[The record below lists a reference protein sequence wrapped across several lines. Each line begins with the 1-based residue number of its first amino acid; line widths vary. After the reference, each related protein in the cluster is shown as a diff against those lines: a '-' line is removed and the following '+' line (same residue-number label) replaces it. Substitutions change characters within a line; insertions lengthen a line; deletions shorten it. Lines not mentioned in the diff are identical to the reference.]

1 MSFKIGVM
9 KKLVVFALILLF
21 GLSGMKAQFILIE
34 AESFVNKGGWVVD
47 QQFMDEMGSPYL
59 LAHGLG
65 VKVDDAVTTV
75 PIPGEGKYRVW
86 VRTKDWVG
94 QWNTDGAPGKFN
106 LVINGNCLP
115 EVFGTKYTEW
125 TWQDGGITD
134 IKGAEARIELRDLTG
149 FEGRCDAILLCNNLN
164 FRPTNELEKLTKFR
178 RKLLGTTKPRLRDH
192 YDLVV
197 TGGGIPG
204 ITASLM
210 AARKGL
216 HVALIQDRPVVGG
229 NNSSET
235 RVWLGGA
242 TNVPPY
248 PKLGNIVR
256 ELEQEKKAHY
266 GDENTG
272 ELYEDDQKLA
282 LLRKEKNID
291 LFLNCRAN
299 EVIVR
304 KNKINAVIAENVIT
318 GERNLISG
326 TLFADCTG
334 DAVIG
339 FLAGADYQ
347 LSDTIMGKCNLWNIS
362 MTSQKTTF
370 PRCSWALDLTDKM
383 FPGRG
388 ETPGS
393 YGIKGEK
400 ALGGWYW
407 ESGFYRDPFKY
418 NEWVRDWNFR
428 AMYGAWDALK
438 NVDNAYQQYK
448 LNWAAYISG
457 KRESRRLMG
466 DVVLTEQHLLN
477 STPFE
482 DGIIAT
488 GWDMDVHVPHKNF
501 EKYYPEDPFISYDLH
516 TKYPIPYLLPYRIL
530 YSRNITN
537 LFMAGRDVSITH
549 QALGSARVM
558 RTGGLMGEVVG
569 IAAYLCKKYQ
579 VLPRDIYNH
588 YLTDLKKEIIK

>member
-1 MSFKIGVM
+1 M
-9 KKLVVFALILLF
+9 KKIVVIALLF
-21 GLSGMKAQFILIE
+21 LSGLAGIKAQPILVE
-34 AESFVNKGGWVVD
+34 AESFANKGGWVVD

-65 VKVDDAVTTV
+65 VKVENAVTTI
-75 PIPGEGKYRVW
+75 PIKKQGKYRVW
-86 VRTKDWVG
+86 VRTKDWVA
-94 QWNTDGAPGKFN
+94 QWDAEGAPGKFN
-106 LVINGNCLP
+106 IVINGFILP
-115 EVFGTKYTEW
+115 GVFGTKYAEW
-125 TWQDGGITD
+125 TWHDGGIAIIEGTN
-134 IKGAEARIELRDLTG
+134 ARIELQDLTG
-149 FEGRCDAILLCNNLN
+149 FEGRCDAILLCENLN
-164 FRPTNELEKLTKFR
+164 FKPTNDSDELTRFR
-178 RKLLGTTKPRLRDH
+178 RKLLGTTKPRQRGN

-197 TGGGIPG
+197 VGGGIPG
-204 ITASLM
+204 ITSSVM

-216 HVALIQDRPVVGG
+216 KVALIQDRPVVGG

-242 TNVPPY
+242 INVPPY
-248 PKLGNIVR
+248 PKLGNIVK

-272 ELYEDDQKLA
+272 ELYEDDRKLA
-282 LLRKEKNID
+282 LLQNEKNID
-291 LFLNCRAN
+291 LYLNCRAN
-299 EVIVR
+299 EVVVK
-304 KNKINAVIAENVIT
+304 KNQIRAVIAENVIT
-318 GERNLISG
+318 GERNLING

-339 FLAGADYQ
+339 FLAGADYEM
-347 LSDTIMGKCNLWNIS
+347 SDTIMGKCNLWNIS
-362 MTSQKTTF
+362 LTDHKTTF
-370 PRCSWALDLTDKM
+370 PKCSWALDLTAKM

-418 NEWVRDWNFR
+418 DEWVRDWNFR

-438 NVDNAYQQYK
+438 NVDNAYQKYK
-448 LNWAAYISG
+448 LNWSAYISG

-466 DVVLTEQHLLN
+466 DLVLTEQHLLN
-477 STPFE
+477 STLFD
-482 DGIIAT
+482 DGLIAT
-488 GWDMDVHVPHKNF
+488 GWDMDVHIPH
-501 EKYYPEDPFISYDLH
+501 EKYENYYTEDPFISYDLH
-516 TKYPIPYLLPYRIL
+516 TKYPMPYLLPYRIL

-558 RTGGLMGEVVG
+558 RTGGLMGEVVS
-569 IAAYLCKKYQ
+569 IAAYLCKKHNAS
-579 VLPRDIYNH
+579 PRDIYNH
-588 YLTDLKKEIIK
+588 YISELKEEILK